1 MSHRGLVF
9 RGIVGVSP
17 LTCCTLALA
26 ATDLL
31 RLLAG
36 RWSTT
41 ATAAAFGEHRARW
54 RPVVFT
60 VARFTR
66 SPRETAKPLPPPTDD
81 EFSYRSRKKNCP
93 KSTPM
98 SAGSGCLQRILRS
111 LAHSSV
117 TRVEEPSLYSSKVS
131 VTLNWSL
138 KSSTSPHTLHDNPS
152 TKNPQTRPGRARE
165 YRIPLV
171 ALFEFPCLS
180 R

>member
-81 EFSYRSRKKNCP
+81 EFSYRSRKKKLSQIDPNVGRLGLP
-93 KSTPM
+93 PTYFKIFGAQLGHASRRTF
-98 SAGSGCLQRILRS
+98 SLQL
-111 LAHSSV
+111 
-117 TRVEEPSLYSSKVS
+117 
-131 VTLNWSL
+131 
-138 KSSTSPHTLHDNPS
+138 
-152 TKNPQTRPGRARE
+152 
-165 YRIPLV
+165 
-171 ALFEFPCLS
+171 
-180 R
+180 